1 MRNTPLTQAHIDAKA
16 RMVDFHG
23 WNMPVQYGG
32 ILEEAERVRTKVGL
46 FDLCHMG
53 RLEITGPD
61 REALVNRVFSGRT
74 AKLDHGRA
82 KYGFLLNEAGYPI
95 DDVLVYRD
103 VDVMHIVIN
112 ATGRD
117 TDPAWVRSWNEKG
130 GFDATVKDVSDDQA
144 MIALQGPA
152 SEMTLQPLC
161 GADLSALRYYGFLT
175 APVSGVQ
182 CLIARTGYT
191 GEDGFELFFPQAHAA
206 AALGRPPGIRPV
218 AGHRPD
224 RPRRAG
230 HPAPRGRHAALRAGD
245 QPRDPPAGGGPRVR
259 PGADASG
266 HVGIPALAKIRD
278 QGYPRRAVSLS
289 APSGRVAR
297 PGCKV
302 FQDGAEV
309 GFVTSGT
316 RSPTLGTNIAR
327 ALVQAEAA
335 EQGSRPRRRDPGQAP
350 PLRGGPFA
358 LLQPQALTR
367 RAGGGTRVPPEAPG
381 RGV

>member
-1 MRNTPLTQAHIDAKA
+1 MRSTPLTQAHIDAKA

-23 WNMPVQYGG
+23 WNMPVQYAG

-74 AKLDHGRA
+74 AKLDYGRA
-82 KYGFLLNEAGYPI
+82 KYGFLLNEDGYPI

-117 TDPAWVRSWNEKG
+117 ADPKWIREQNEKS
-130 GFDATVKDVSDDQA
+130 GFDAEVKDVSDDQA

-161 GADLSALRYYGFLT
+161 GADLSALRYYGFMT
-175 APVSGVQ
+175 APVCGVD

-191 GEDGFELFFPQAHAA
+191 GEDGFELFFPPEHALEIWNDL
-206 AALGRPPGIRPV
+206 LGSGASLGIGPIGLGARDTLRLE
-218 AGHRPD
+218 AGMPLYGQEINLEIHPLEAD
-224 RPRRAG
+224 LSFGLGLKRAG
-230 HPAPRGRHAALRAGD
+230 TI
-245 QPRDPPAGGGPRVR
+245 
-259 PGADASG
+259 
-266 HVGIPALAKIRD
+266 GIPALAKIKEE
-278 QGYPRRAVSLS
+278 GFPRRAVSLS

-302 FQDGAEV
+302 FRDGVEV
-309 GFVTSGT
+309 GVVTSGT
-316 RSPTLGTNIAR
+316 RSPTLGTNVAR
-327 ALVQAEAA
+327 ALLLAEAA
-335 EQGSRPRRRDPGQAP
+335 ELGGSLDVEI
-350 PLRGGPFA
+350 RGKFHPF
-358 LLQPQALTR
+358 QV
-367 RAGGGTRVPPEAPG
+367 VPSPFYS
-381 RGV
+381 RKR